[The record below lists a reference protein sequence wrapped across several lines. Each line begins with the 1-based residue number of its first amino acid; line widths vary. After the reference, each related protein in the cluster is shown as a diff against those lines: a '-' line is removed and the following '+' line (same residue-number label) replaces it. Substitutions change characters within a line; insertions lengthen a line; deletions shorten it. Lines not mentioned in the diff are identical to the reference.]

1 MRERERRA
9 EQWRQEQAKHFAA
22 LKVGIAEL
30 LSSPGY
36 KRNLAIALRY
46 PLLRE
51 DRQAA
56 LFDDLVEKNAELCL
70 SGEPEFQISPEF
82 QCHFLIESVD
92 HLAHARPALERA
104 VELYRDCGRPMPQNL
119 KRWTENPGTP
129 QPRRRGPHQAA
140 QDWKALRD
148 QIIAMAV
155 DWAVG
160 LQKAPDWPERLPIKH
175 PGSLEAWRNGH
186 SICRAVV
193 EVIEERY
200 SEGHYQRPTYQ
211 MVCKA
216 WERYRDETGSK
227 GKQRPGRPLLPPGG
241 LNSLV
246 RPPDIDTGAMQQ
258 KVHESTQD
266 HVRRMQQRDR
276 NDD

>member
-9 EQWRQEQAKHFAA
+9 EERRQERAECFAA
-22 LKVGIAEL
+22 VKVCMAEF
-30 LSSPGY
+30 LSFPAFR
-36 KRNLAIALRY
+36 RNLEFALLY
-46 PLLRE
+46 PLLGE

-56 LFDDLVEKNAELCL
+56 LFDKLVETNAELCL
-70 SGEPEFQISPEF
+70 SGEPELHMTPEF

-92 HLAHARPALERA
+92 HQAHARPALERA
-104 VELYRDCGRPMPQNL
+104 VGLYRDCGRPMPQNL
-119 KRWTENPGTP
+119 KRWAENPGTP

-160 LQKAPDWPERLPIKH
+160 LQKAPDWPERLPTKH

-216 WERYRDETGSK
+216 WERYRDETGPK

-241 LNSLV
+241 LDSLV
-246 RPPDIDTGAMQQ
+246 RPPDIDTGAMQR
-258 KVHESTQD
+258 EFLETSQD
-266 HVRRMQQRDR
+266 HVRRMSQRDR

>member
-1 MRERERRA
+1 MRERELSAA
-9 EQWRQEQAKHFAA
+9 ERRQERAKHFAV
-22 LKVGIAEL
+22 LKVCIAEF

-36 KRNLAIALRY
+36 KRNLEFALLY
-46 PLLRE
+46 PLLGE

-56 LFDDLVEKNAELCL
+56 LFDKLVETNAELCL
-70 SGEPEFQISPEF
+70 SGEPEFQITPEF

-119 KRWTENPGTP
+119 KRWSENSGIP

-148 QIIAMAV
+148 HIIAMAV
-155 DWAVG
+155 AWAAQ
-160 LQKAPDWPERLPIKH
+160 LPEDPGWSVRLPIREA
-175 PGSLEAWRNGH
+175 GSSEAWRNGH

-200 SEGHYQRPTYQ
+200 SEGHFQCPTYQ

-216 WERYRDETGSK
+216 WERYRDETGPK

-258 KVHESTQD
+258 EFLESTQD

>member
-1 MRERERRA
+1 MRERERLA
-9 EQWRQEQAKHFAA
+9 EERRRERAKHFAA
-22 LKVGIAEL
+22 LKVCIAEFF
-30 LSSPGY
+30 SSPGY
-36 KRNLAIALRY
+36 ERNLKFSMLY

-56 LFDDLVEKNAELCL
+56 LFDELVEIHAELCR
-70 SGEPEFQISPEF
+70 SGEPEFHVTPEF
-82 QCHFLIESVD
+82 QCHFLIEWVD

-104 VELYRDCGRPMPQNL
+104 VELYRDCGQPMPQNL

-129 QPRRRGPHQAA
+129 QPRRRGPRHAA

-155 DWAVG
+155 GWAAQ
-160 LQKAPDWPERLPIKH
+160 LPEDPNWRERQPIKH
-175 PGSLEAWRNGH
+175 PGSSEEWRKGH

-200 SEGHYQRPTYQ
+200 SEEHYQRPTYQ

-216 WERYRDETGSK
+216 WERYRDETGPK
-227 GKQRPGRPLLPPGG
+227 GKQRPGRPLLLPGG
-241 LNSLV
+241 LNSLI
-246 RPPDIDTGAMQQ
+246 RPPDNDTGAMQQ
-258 KVHESTQD
+258 KYHESLQD
-266 HVRRMQQRDR
+266 HLLRMSQRDQ